1 MDDFIASV
9 LSLAFIAQV
18 LRITVPYALAALGG
32 VMSERSGVVN
42 IALEGILLVGAFTC
56 AVAASRIDVMAG
68 TQADSVTAGVLFGA
82 VGGALVAALYGL
94 IVIRWQADQIVAGV
108 AINLLAYGLT
118 RYLLKLIFGSTSNS
132 PPIPGFGKHI
142 LANPVFW
149 LIVVIAFLV
158 YVLVTRTRAGLRL
171 RAVGDHPEAAD
182 TMGVHVNRVRWM
194 ALLAAGALAGLGG
207 AWMALSINSFVAEM
221 SGGRGYIALA
231 AVIMGSWRPQW
242 AVAACLLFGSAEAI
256 QLQLEASNIEAIP
269 NELTKTLPYVLTMV
283 ALAGFIG
290 RSRPPAALGKPYQS
304 G

>member
-1 MDDFIASV
+1 MDEFFASV

-32 VMSERSGVVN
+32 VMCERSGVIN
-42 IALEGILLVGAFTC
+42 IALEGILLTGAFTC
-56 AVAASRIDVMAG
+56 AVAADRIDLVAG
-68 TQADSVTAGVLFGA
+68 TDADAVAVGVLFGA
-82 VGGALVAALYGL
+82 LGGVAVSALYAL
-94 IVIRWQADQIVAGV
+94 TVIRFKADQIVAGV

-118 RYLLKLIFGSTSNS
+118 RYLLKLIFGSSSNS
-132 PPIPGFGKHI
+132 PPIPGFGKNIHE
-142 LANPVFW
+142 NPVFW
-149 LIVVIAFLV
+149 LIVVIAFLI
-158 YVLVTRTRAGLRL
+158 YVLVAKTRSGLRL

-182 TMGVHVNRVRWM
+182 TLGVRVNRVRWN
-194 ALLAAGALAGLGG
+194 AVLIAGALAGLGG

-256 QLQLEASNIEAIP
+256 QLQLEASNIEWIP

-290 RSRPPAALGKPYQS
+290 RSRPPASIGKPYES